1 MQPLHLTHRSSEFT
15 LILECCTFAVSLG
28 CDPLALVD
36 GLTPVE
42 DNIGLQPNNVSL
54 ELIDVLL
61 GQNLFQR
68 DIKEMKD
75 AFEQNDV
82 YLDEIENQIDLHDE
96 IERISK
102 ESNDVS
108 FEVTQG
114 LSKRIVELEKDLS
127 KSEAKMQ
134 KENENFMAS
143 LQLENAHLKQ
153 TYKDLF
159 ESVQSSKVETH
170 QCDEAKVKDDFDEI
184 ETRNIELEY
193 RVASLIKE
201 NEHLKTAKFEAY
213 FEKLEKTKVIL
224 ERQLARKVDDSKA
237 EKEQF
242 LKEIIHL
249 RSIGKFERKAS
260 EDTAETRRYLTA
272 PYKNTM
278 DQAPLPSFF
287 CTSLSPEHTRSSTTS
302 RACAFLHKDIPNSE
316 Y

>member
-1 MQPLHLTHRSSEFT
+1 
-15 LILECCTFAVSLG
+15 
-28 CDPLALVD
+28 
-36 GLTPVE
+36 
-42 DNIGLQPNNVSL
+42 
-54 ELIDVLL
+54 
-61 GQNLFQR
+61 
-68 DIKEMKD
+68 MKD

-159 ESVQSSKVETH
+159 ESVQ
-170 QCDEAKVKDDFDEI
+170 
-184 ETRNIELEY
+184 R
-193 RVASLIKE
+193 
-201 NEHLKTAKFEAY
+201 TAKFEAY